1 MWYNARMNTSHLSR
15 LTTAAV
21 LLLAGCLQLP
31 TSAPQPRASLDGKD
45 LELSDVTLSAG
56 PINKIFDGQQRAR
69 SQTKHGWMLTADLAK
84 PGVLTVDLGR
94 PVPDDLVIRPFGRL
108 KDWSVDDTRILIP
121 VSKPEQFVL
130 TSPAGKMD
138 DIHVFINPPFRA
150 PSATGPVRRF
160 ARGHHHPGLL
170 APVSGETIILD
181 EGAVVHAEVF
191 LHAVTNVTICGRGT
205 FDFSEW
211 DRADERAQAFRRE
224 RGLPAIDTEFACNP
238 FAVYASSDI
247 RIEGVTLKDAPFWT
261 LIIRN
266 GSAHVD
272 IDNIKIVGNWRY
284 NSDGINV
291 QASSHV
297 RVHGSFLRTFDDCLV
312 ARAAYMEGDDG
323 LPTEHLLFERNV
335 LWCDWG
341 KNCEVWAGHKP
352 TRMQDIVFRNN
363 AFANIHF
370 TGCDVTTW
378 FCSAD
383 TQIRDVLFADN
394 EYDLAEPRWKT
405 VFQSRPD
412 EPFNLERE
420 TELNLVSVDAW
431 KPAKN
436 LGNQHFGPAED
447 ESLYNLVYENISFV
461 RPRVLGGGFT
471 KITAKSETSTPYQR
485 IRGLR
490 FEGLPAGT
498 EVTTKGNV
506 ELSRADAGQKPKM

>member
-1 MWYNARMNTSHLSR
+1 MTRMNTTCATLSSI
-15 LTTAAV
+15 TA
-21 LLLAGCLQLP
+21 LLLAGCIQLVP
-31 TSAPQPRASLDGKD
+31 SREIRPRASLDGRE
-45 LELSDVTLSAG
+45 LELTDLTLSAG
-56 PINKIFDGQQRAR
+56 PINKIFDGQQREKR
-69 SQTKHGWMLTADLAK
+69 QTKRGWMLTADISR
-84 PGVLTVDLGR
+84 PDVLTVDFGR
-94 PVPDDLVIRPFGRL
+94 PVPADISVRPFGRAG
-108 KDWSVDDTRILIP
+108 DWSVDGNRVLVP

-130 TSPAGKMD
+130 TSPSAATED
-138 DIHVFINPPFRA
+138 VHVFLNPPFRPPA
-150 PSATGPVRRF
+150 ATGPVRRF
-160 ARGHHHPGLL
+160 ARGHHRPGLL
-170 APVSGETIILD
+170 SPASGETIILD

-211 DRADERAQAFRRE
+211 DRADARAQAFRRAH
-224 RGLPAIDTEFACNP
+224 GLPAEDTEFACNP

-261 LIIRN
+261 LIVRN
-266 GSAHVD
+266 GSTNVD
-272 IDNIKIVGNWRY
+272 IENIKIVGNWRY

-297 RVHGSFLRTFDDCLV
+297 RVHDSFLRTFDDCLV
-312 ARAAYMEGDDG
+312 ARAAYMDGDDG

-352 TRMQDIVFRNN
+352 TLMRDIVFRNN
-363 AFANIHF
+363 AFANVHF

-383 TQIRDVLFADN
+383 TQIRDILFADN

-412 EPFNLERE
+412 EPFNLAHE

-447 ESLYNLVYENISFV
+447 ESLYRLAYENIAFV
-461 RPRVLGGGFT
+461 RPKVLGGGFT
-471 KITAKSETSTPYQR
+471 KVTAKSETSTPYQR

-498 EVTTKGNV
+498 EVITKGNV
-506 ELSRADAGQKPKM
+506 ELSRTNAGQEPKM

>member
-1 MWYNARMNTSHLSR
+1 MNTYS
-15 LTTAAV
+15 LTKFVAV
-21 LLLAGCLQLP
+21 SALLLAGCIHSTP
-31 TSAPQPRASLDGKD
+31 APEGRPRATLDGKD
-45 LELSDVTLSAG
+45 IELTDVTLSAG
-56 PINKIFDGQQRAR
+56 PINKIFDGQQRER
-69 SQTKHGWMLTADLAK
+69 SQTKHGWTLSADLAK
-84 PGVLTVDLGR
+84 SGVLTVDLGR
-94 PVPDDLVIRPFGRL
+94 PVPANLSLRPLGRA
-108 KDWSVDDTRILIP
+108 KDWTADGNCIRIP

-130 TSPAGKMD
+130 TSPSSAMD
-138 DIHVFINPPFRA
+138 DIHVFLNPPFRA
-150 PSATGPVRRF
+150 PAATGPVRRF

-170 APVSGETIILD
+170 APASNETIILD

-211 DRADERAQAFRRE
+211 ERADERAQAFRRE
-224 RGLPAIDTEFACNP
+224 RGLKAVDTEFACNP
-238 FAVYASSDI
+238 FVVYASSNI

-261 LIIRN
+261 LIVRN
-266 GSAHVD
+266 GSTNVD

-297 RVHGSFLRTFDDCLV
+297 RVHDSFLRTFDDCLV

-323 LPTEHLLFERNV
+323 LPTEHLLFDRNV

-352 TRMQDIVFRNN
+352 TLMQDIVFRNN
-363 AFANIHF
+363 VFANIHF

-383 TQIRDVLFADN
+383 TKIRDVLFADN

-405 VFQSRPD
+405 VFQSRPN
-412 EPFNLERE
+412 EPFNLAHE
-420 TELNLVSVDAW
+420 TELSLVSVDAW

-447 ESLYNLVYENISFV
+447 ESLYHLVYENIAFV
-461 RPRVLGGGFT
+461 RPKILGGGFT
-471 KITAKSETSTPYQR
+471 TITAKSETSTPYQH

-490 FEGLPAGT
+490 FEGLPADAK
-498 EVTTKGNV
+498 VITKGNV
-506 ELSRADAGQKPKM
+506 ELVRTNAGQEPKVLD